1 MARQASRLLGS
12 GRRLVLTDLVAA
24 ECVYVLSSFYELDA
38 AQVAMLLRSAFAVP
52 SIDVTNEDLLL
63 RALEIFEDHR
73 IGFADAY
80 LVATAESSGIGVVA
94 SFDRD
99 IDRVGTVERVTG

>member
-1 MARQASRLLGS
+1 MARRATKLLGS

-24 ECVYVLSSFYELDA
+24 ECVYVLSSFYELRA
-38 AQVAMLLRSAFAVP
+38 VEVATLLRSAFAVP
-52 SIDVTNEDLLL
+52 SIDVVNEDVLL
-63 RALEIFEDHR
+63 RALAIFENHN

-80 LVATAESSGIGVVA
+80 LVATAEASGIDAVA

-99 IDRVGTVERVTG
+99 IDRVGTVRRVTG

>member
-1 MARQASRLLGS
+1 M
-12 GRRLVLTDLVAA
+12 LTDLVAA
-24 ECVYVLSSFYELDA
+24 ECVYVLSSFYELRA
-38 AQVAMLLRSAFAVP
+38 PEVAMLLRSAFAAP
-52 SIDVTNEDLLL
+52 SIEVINEDVLL

-80 LVATAESSGIGVVA
+80 LVASAEQSGVGAVA

-99 IDRVGTVERVTG
+99 IDRVGTVERITG